1 MKKIFLTLLVAFT
14 WSLET
19 IASEITATVV
29 FENLTSQ
36 ELVKGEFEVVELNQK
51 TEIFT
56 LESFEIK
63 LPESGKY
70 HFRFE
75 SDDFTA
81 YTFYPTRI
89 NKRNNVITVRLVEK
103 SGFRTNGIFSFPIN
117 LEIELSDEQ
126 IEQKIAEGS
135 LNFIMHGL
143 DSSIPENYLN
153 FKEKYGVGLIK
164 ENCVIDPLSFKRA
177 SENNQLIV
185 NYLTNKYGEE
195 WLADLNE
202 KPFGVIL

>member
-1 MKKIFLTLLVAFT
+1 MKKIFLMLFVAFT
-14 WSLET
+14 MPLASF
-19 IASEITATVV
+19 ASEITATVV
-29 FENLTSQ
+29 FENLTNK
-36 ELVKGEFEVVELNQK
+36 ELITGEFEVVELNQK
-51 TEIFT
+51 TKIFS
-56 LESFEIK
+56 LESFEVK

-89 NKRNNVITVRLVEK
+89 NKRNNIITVRLVEK
-103 SGFRTNGIFSFPIN
+103 SDFRASGIFSFPMD
-117 LEIELSDEQ
+117 LEVELTDEQ

-143 DSSIPENYLN
+143 DAAIPENYLN
-153 FKEKYGVGLIK
+153 FKEKYGIGLIK
-164 ENCVIDPLSFKRA
+164 ENCVIDPLSFKKA

-185 NYLTNKYGEE
+185 NYLTKKYGEE